1 MDCVKLP
8 ITEICSHLVEN
19 VLKRNGIKNRSRVIC
34 CDVFTASLSLFSES
48 IYRKVKWGI
57 NSNNTIYRK
66 LQLLSLVA
74 TVLYLPS
81 KLNTIG

>member
-1 MDCVKLP
+1 MELK
-8 ITEICSHLVEN
+8 IEVE
-19 VLKRNGIKNRSRVIC
+19 LFAAFIAKG
-34 CDVFTASLSLFSES
+34 DVVAALLSLFSRS
-48 IYRKVKWGI
+48 IYRKVRGI
-57 NSNNTIYRK
+57 NSNNTIYSK